1 MKVIITEKPSVA
13 REIAEVL
20 GINSKQNGYISNQEY
35 AVTWAFGHLIEL
47 CPPEV
52 YGWKEWT
59 KENLPMLPG
68 EFKIQAAKKWDSSK
82 KHIDRRQRHSK
93 AIVCNR

>member
-20 GINSKQNGYISNQEY
+20 GINSKHDGYISNQEY
-35 AVTWAFGHLIEL
+35 AITWAFGHLIEL
-47 CPPEV
+47 CPPEA

-59 KENLPMLPG
+59 KENLPMNSPG
-68 EFKIQAAKKWDSSK
+68 I
-82 KHIDRRQRHSK
+82 
-93 AIVCNR
+93 